1 MEKTIMALSN
11 DEILEA
17 IASLTVQQAADLVKA
32 MEEKFIPIETKE
44 DKEKEEKDKNKD
56 SKCKEEKPEK
66 LLSLATKKRK
76 AKDIKKKY
84 FLTSPRK
91 IRKIFDWKISNFP
104 KYQKAN
110 KANLYSNYT
119 TVGMTESEQI
129 IMACYNYLQIND
141 NLKEGDSVN
150 LNIFDYDIIIKLIE
164 RYPNLVAVINGETLT
179 LYYSA
184 REKNLNHIILNYL
197 KKIQLK
203 IIISL
208 I

>member
-1 MEKTIMALSN
+1 
-11 DEILEA
+11 
-17 IASLTVQQAADLVKA
+17 

-84 FLTSPRK
+84 FRTSPRK

-179 LYYSA
+179 LYYLA
-184 REKNLNHIILNYL
+184 REITFINDEN
-197 KKIQLK
+197 K
-203 IIISL
+203 IITKKFIYNPENLIDSL
-208 I
+208 KTVKNVTNFP